1 MNAVAVGFIYDLD
14 SMAYETLLSP
24 LMKQRYQARPTR
36 RMRVI
41 DTDATGDSPYHWSL
55 VCALID
61 LGFMINL
68 YAIQGW
74 QFEVGRPVR
83 NEYWSCSTHIYAR
96 SCFFALV
103 HVCGALY
110 THKGRAS
117 SRRNHALEAFGVV
130 MGAVLC
136 LASGLAAWNVHWRL
150 SLSIGAEVPVPNIPS
165 PLTNCLALYETTAE
179 CAPSN
184 AMFIDNGWYDDI
196 GYNSSYSYD
205 SGWWGVTG

>member
-1 MNAVAVGFIYDLD
+1 MVYGLAMNRKVR
-14 SMAYETLLSP
+14 SP
-24 LMKQRYQARPTR
+24 PHTNQ
-36 RMRVI
+36 
-41 DTDATGDSPYHWSL
+41 
-55 VCALID
+55 
-61 LGFMINL
+61 
-68 YAIQGW
+68 
-74 QFEVGRPVR
+74 
-83 NEYWSCSTHIYAR
+83 
-96 SCFFALV
+96 ALV
-103 HVCGALY
+103 AL
-110 THKGRAS
+110 
-117 SRRNHALEAFGVV
+117 L